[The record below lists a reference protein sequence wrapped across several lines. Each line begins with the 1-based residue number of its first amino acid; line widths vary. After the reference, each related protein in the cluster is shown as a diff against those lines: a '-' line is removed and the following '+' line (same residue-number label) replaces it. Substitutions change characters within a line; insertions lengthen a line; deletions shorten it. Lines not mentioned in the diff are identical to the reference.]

1 MKTKTNLLAAVCL
14 AFCCLTANAR
24 QVNCGSHSHSKDE
37 NTCHLSSAVE
47 QERVRLRNSILT
59 NISGAKITEKT
70 LLISRL
76 GAKNDG
82 KTDCRAAFAKAIR
95 KASAMKG
102 AKLWFPRGP
111 IILRD
116 LSCWPAMSVSNCR
129 RAPH

>member
-47 QERVRLRNSILT
+47 QERVRLRDSILT
-59 NISGAKITEKT
+59 NISGAKIAEKT

-102 AKLWFPRGP
+102 AK
-111 IILRD
+111 IVV
-116 LSCWPAMSVSNCR
+116 PAGTYYN
-129 RAPH
+129 